1 MFKLIR
7 KVFIVYFLCVTLAGL
22 VMVFFDSKFS
32 ERENVGNGKEGRIIK
47 HRVEPTLLVFT
58 SSIGGFLGVY
68 AGIWIFDYGERD
80 FYLNWGNLIV
90 LIYNIG
96 LVLSVYSKS
105 TNR

>member
-32 ERENVGNGKEGRIIK
+32 ERENVENGKGHIIK
-47 HRVEPTLLVFT
+47 HKIEPALLIFT

-68 AGIWIFDYGERD
+68 AGIWIFDYAEKD
-80 FYLNWGNLIV
+80 FYLNWGNLII

-96 LVLSVYSKS
+96 LILSVYSKA